1 MNLLREIRVLLKK
14 DFLLDF
20 RNRYA
25 ISGLLL
31 YLTSIIFIV
40 YISFLQLDP
49 VVWVTLFWII
59 MLFSAVN
66 AVAKSFMQESGKRL
80 IYYYTLTGPLAFI
93 FSKLI
98 YNTLLLTFLGFL
110 GFFFYTI
117 VAGNPLRQ
125 ENLFL
130 IALLLGIFSFSFAF
144 TIMSA
149 LSAKAGHNTT
159 LMAVLCLPFIIPVL
173 LLLIKLSQE
182 SLLNH
187 VADFPWHEILMLLG
201 LDAVLLLLSLILF
214 PYLWRD

>member
-1 MNLLREIRVLLKK
+1 MNLLREIRVLVKK

-31 YLTSIIFIV
+31 YLASMIFIV
-40 YISFLQLDP
+40 YIAFIQLDP

-59 MLFSAVN
+59 LLFSAVN
-66 AVAKSFMQESGKRL
+66 AVAKSFMQESDKRL
-80 IYYYTLTGPLAFI
+80 IYYYTLTSPLAFI

-98 YNTLLLTFLGFL
+98 YNTLLLALLGLL

-117 VAGNPLRQ
+117 VAGNPLQ
-125 ENLFL
+125 QQNLFL
-130 IALLLGIFSFSFAF
+130 LTLVLGIFSFAFAF

-173 LLLIKLSQE
+173 LLLLKLSQE

-187 VADFPWHEILMLLG
+187 VADFPWREVVMLLG

-214 PYLWRD
+214 PYLWHD